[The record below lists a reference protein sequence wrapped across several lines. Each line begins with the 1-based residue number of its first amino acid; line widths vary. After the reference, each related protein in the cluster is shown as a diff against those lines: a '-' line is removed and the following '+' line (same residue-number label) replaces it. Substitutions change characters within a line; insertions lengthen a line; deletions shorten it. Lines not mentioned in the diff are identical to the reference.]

1 MERSLSIHTL
11 LSEEIARV
19 YRDSCETT
27 RNDRQLYMKGAIFMP
42 AKASH
47 AIQYIES
54 NEDLIKRIADEIWRY
69 AEVGLH
75 EEKSAKCL
83 EDALAAEGFSVQHG
97 VAGMPTAFVA
107 TWGSGKPVIG
117 FLGEYDALP
126 GVSQEAVPARKELEP
141 GAAGHGCGHNLL
153 GAGAF
158 AAAIGLKQEL
168 MARKLPGTVKYFGCP
183 AEENFSGKAFM
194 ARDGLFNDCD
204 ACLTWHAGAVNR
216 VWTGSSLANNA
227 MNVTFYGQTA
237 HAAGDPYNGRSA
249 LDALQLMN
257 MGVEFLRE
265 HMPTKAR
272 VHYVITNGGGQPNVV
287 PAKASAW
294 YLVRAPRREEVDS
307 LYARVLKCAEGAAM
321 MTETRCEVEL
331 IKAIWNVLPN
341 TTLEILL
348 EDSAGRVGAPR
359 FDESDLRFAE
369 EITKSFTPGQKEAS
383 LRKERLPEDVC
394 KQLLN
399 DTWVPRPADPTDSEG
414 STDVGDVS
422 WCCPT
427 AQIRTAC
434 QCLGTPGH
442 SWQYAAQSGMSIGHR
457 GMLAAGKILA
467 EAGFELM
474 TNPALLAAATDEF
487 QKATADRPYYS
498 PIPKDHKPKFDQFR
512 AFNRRCT
519 NT

>member
-1 MERSLSIHTL
+1 
-11 LSEEIARV
+11 
-19 YRDSCETT
+19 
-27 RNDRQLYMKGAIFMP
+27 MP
-42 AKASH
+42 PKASH
-47 AIQYIES
+47 AMRYIDEKRS
-54 NEDLIKRIADEIWRY
+54 LITGISDSIWRY
-69 AEVGLH
+69 AEVGLR

-83 EDALAAEGFSVQHG
+83 ADALEAEGFRVERG
-97 VAGMPTAFVA
+97 VAGMPTAFAA
-107 TWGSGKPVIG
+107 TWGSGRPVIG

-126 GVSQEAVPARKELEP
+126 GVSQDAVPTRKELER
-141 GAAGHGCGHNLL
+141 GGTGHGCGHNLL

-158 AAAIGLKQEL
+158 AAAIGLKHEL
-168 MARKLPGTVKYFGCP
+168 EKRNLPGTVKYFGCP

-204 ACLTWHAGAVNR
+204 TCLTWHAGSVNR

-227 MNVTFYGQTA
+227 VNVTFHGRTA

-265 HMPTKAR
+265 HMPPRAR

-287 PAKASAW
+287 PAVASAW
-294 YLVRAPRREEVDS
+294 YLVRAPRREEVDD
-307 LYARVLKCAEGAAM
+307 LYARVIKCAEGAAM

-341 TTLEILL
+341 TTLETVL
-348 EDSAGRVGAPR
+348 EESALRVGAPQ
-359 FDESDLRFAE
+359 FDEDDLAFAE
-369 EITKSFTPGQKEAS
+369 EISKTFVPGQREAS
-383 LRKERLPEDVC
+383 LRKERLPAELFSQV
-394 KQLLN
+394 LN
-399 DTWVPRPADPTDSEG
+399 NRWVLRPEEPSDTEG

-434 QCLGTPGH
+434 QALGTPGH
-442 SWQYAAQSGMSIGHR
+442 SWQYAAQAGMSIGHK

-474 TNPALLAAATDEF
+474 TNPAVLAKAKEEFRRATGG
-487 QKATADRPYYS
+487 RPYYS
-498 PIPKDHKPKFDQFR
+498 AIPKDHKPKFDQFKR
-512 AFNRRCT
+512 
-519 NT
+519 